1 MRPETSQ
8 WLAYRHE
15 VPGARLRLFCLGGGG
30 ASMFGLWDLGLPAG
44 VEVCPLQLPGRE
56 TRLGEPPMTRI
67 SHLAASLSEALAP
80 LLDRPFALF
89 GHSAG
94 ALGVYELTRSLRR
107 QGRRSPEWLFV
118 SGHPAPHLAYRR
130 PAASHLAPPEFWQA
144 MQDHFDIDPAVV
156 ENEALRDML
165 YPALRADYE
174 LEETYEY
181 VEEAP
186 LSIPL
191 SVFGGSRDLET
202 TEDELLAWRRHTTSR
217 FRSRILDG
225 NHMFLN
231 PQREALVGE
240 LAHDL
245 SLLLAAGVR

>member
-1 MRPETSQ
+1 
-8 WLAYRHE
+8 
-15 VPGARLRLFCLGGGG
+15 
-30 ASMFGLWDLGLPAG
+30 
-44 VEVCPLQLPGRE
+44 
-56 TRLGEPPMTRI
+56 MTRI
-67 SHLAASLSEALAP
+67 SRIAASLNEALAP

-94 ALGVYELTRSLRR
+94 ALGVFELTRNLRR
-107 QGRRSPEWLFV
+107 QGGPSPEWLFV

-144 MQDHFDIDPAVV
+144 MRDHFDTDPALLG
-156 ENEALRDML
+156 NEDLKDLL

-174 LEETYEY
+174 LEETYVYE
-181 VEEAP
+181 EEAP
-186 LSIPL
+186 LDVPL

-202 TEDELLAWRRHTTSR
+202 TEDELLAWEKHTTRS
-217 FRSRILDG
+217 FRTRILEG

-240 LAHDL
+240 LAGDL
-245 SLLLAAGVR
+245 SRLLAAGVR